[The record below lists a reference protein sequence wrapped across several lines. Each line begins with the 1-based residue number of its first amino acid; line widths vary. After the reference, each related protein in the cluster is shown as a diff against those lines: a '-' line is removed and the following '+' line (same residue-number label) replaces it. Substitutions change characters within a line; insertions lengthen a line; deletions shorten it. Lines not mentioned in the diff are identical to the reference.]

1 MKGRSARASGG
12 GVEEG
17 VKVTDSAKGADFY
30 AGGNSNTAKEAK
42 EPTGFKKGGK
52 VSKKQGYYDRGHE
65 AGGMHEFEKLKKEKK
80 AKKDGGSCE
89 GMSSK
94 PRLDRAKRASGG
106 SVASGSRSPF
116 SKAESTSERPDF
128 KGMKN
133 IND

>member
-17 VKVTDSAKGADFY
+17 VKVKDSAKGADFY

-52 VSKKQGYYDRGHE
+52 VSNFGRGKE
-65 AGGMHEFEKLKKEKK
+65 SEGMKIAEKMKMK
-80 AKKDGGSCE
+80 KKDGGCAM
-89 GMSSK
+89 GDKSSS
-94 PRLDRAKRASGG
+94 RLDRPKRASGG

-128 KGMKN
+128 KGMRD
-133 IND
+133 IAD